1 MQSQHEILMQDLEF
15 RREFVI
21 ERFVGECTEVI
32 SRIMHEKG
40 ISKSVLSR
48 RLGKSRAWVTQ
59 LLSGSRNMTAR
70 TLAEVAFA
78 LDVELRLQ
86 SSLPAA
92 NLDQG
97 EWHELGSSTMERG
110 RGGSKPRVIEFRLA
124 SQVSDAGWRASVK
137 LGRTEEFEMESP
149 RLIA

>member
-86 SSLPAA
+86 SSLHAA
-92 NLDQG
+92 NLDRG

-110 RGGSKPRVIEFRLA
+110 RGGSKPRVIEFR
-124 SQVSDAGWRASVK
+124 
-137 LGRTEEFEMESP
+137 
-149 RLIA
+149 